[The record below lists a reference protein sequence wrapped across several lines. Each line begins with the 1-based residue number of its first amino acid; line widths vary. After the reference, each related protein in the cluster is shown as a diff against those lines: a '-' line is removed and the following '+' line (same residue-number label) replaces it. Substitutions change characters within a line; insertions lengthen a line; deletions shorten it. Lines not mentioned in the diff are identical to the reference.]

1 MFHLHPGVH
10 FHEVHFAIGEQELH
24 GTGVLVV
31 HRLGRTHR
39 QVTDVGALLGG
50 ELGARGDFDELLV
63 AALDRAVALE
73 QVHDVAKAVTEDLR
87 LDVLGVDDALFQEH
101 FRRTKGLGSLGDDA
115 GEVLFQFFTAVA
127 TANTTA
133 ATTRGGLEH
142 DRVTDAVTFTQGFV
156 NIGNV
161 AFGTRGYRY
170 TGGDHG
176 AACFGLVA
184 HAAND
189 LGGRAD
195 ELDPALGADLC
206 QFSVFRQETIARVQG
221 ITAGFHS
228 QVHQLARVQV
238 TGQRLGT
245 NAVGF
250 VSALDVQGVPVGVG
264 IDRYRANAHLGAGTH
279 DPNCDFTSV
288 GDQDF
293 FYHWSLPKA
302 VGTVEPVLPVGA

>member
-1 MFHLHPGVH
+1 MHH
-10 FHEVHFAIGEQELH
+10 
-24 GTGVLVV
+24 
-31 HRLGRTHR
+31 
-39 QVTDVGALLGG
+39 
-50 ELGARGDFDELLV
+50 
-63 AALDRAVALE
+63 
-73 QVHDVAKAVTEDLR
+73 VAKAVTEDLR

-101 FRRTKGLGSLGDDA
+101 FGRTEGLGGLGDHPW
-115 GEVLFQFFTAVA
+115 EVLFQFFAAVA

-133 ATTRGGLEH
+133 ATTGGGLEH
-142 DRVTDAVTFTQGFV
+142 HRVTDAVAFAQGFM

-161 AFGTRGYRY
+161 AFGAWGYRH

-176 AACFGLVA
+176 AARFGLVA

-189 LGGRAD
+189 IGGRAD

-250 VSALDVQGVPVGVG
+250 VGALDVQGVPVGVG